1 MNDLRNI
8 DSGLATLRDESLTNI
23 LLYGNQVHGDRTNQ
37 IVLLHVIQYI
47 KDSQRFD
54 ESFFLSVLNYC

>member
-8 DSGLATLRDESLTNI
+8 DSGLATLRDESLANI

>member
-37 IVLLHVIQYI
+37 IVLLHVI
-47 KDSQRFD
+47 
-54 ESFFLSVLNYC
+54 